1 MTIGIE
7 PRGGVQSVAD
17 GLERVAEVDQSMKRG
32 EEERKQ
38 MAKQSEEATAGAD
51 VEIEVAA
58 AVAAGAV
65 VEVDKSSSAKVV
77 SDLAKIDV
85 WDEIW
90 VERSEGVG
98 LNSI

>member
-7 PRGGVQSVAD
+7 PREGVQSVAD
-17 GLERVAEVDQSMKRG
+17 GLERVVEVDQSMKRG

-38 MAKQSEEATAGAD
+38 MEMQSEEATVGAD

-58 AVAAGAV
+58 AVAAAAV
-65 VEVDKSSSAKVV
+65 VEVDKSSSAKVI

-85 WDEIW
+85 WDEI
-90 VERSEGVG
+90 
-98 LNSI
+98 